1 MWGTLISAGV
11 SAAGGGKTGQPG
23 ASMGLPSMGSSASSS
38 LKSSGGV
45 HFYEGKPLAPP
56 PIAAGM
62 AGAASRGELL
72 QVGIALGAA
81 VIILAWFKRN
91 K

>member
-1 MWGTLISAGV
+1 MWGTLISAGI

-56 PIAAGM
+56 PIAAGFNAPPPAVILI
-62 AGAASRGELL
+62 AGAMVL
-72 QVGIALGAA
+72 VIAFNLGRRR
-81 VIILAWFKRN
+81 K
-91 K
+91 